1 MPEQFM
7 PHPKNPQATPVVAL
21 SKNGRYSLAVAA
33 KSATGFDGP
42 STYRRTGAPISIAG
56 AFFVPAFS
64 FHGGCAWETFGSA
77 GVLYAR
83 SVNLRTAATLIR
95 LTANRGSS
103 SHTGV
108 TPDETRP
115 QSVQISRRCTPCNGS
130 RRSTRQLQPRY
141 SPCPLQRPYG
151 QSSRSRSRR
160 RCPMNSSL
168 SFALPEDL
176 LCVSKDI
183 EKGVP
188 VDAIT
193 CAINRAESVL
203 MLLEDHFESE
213 GDRPRLANHVLAAVI
228 WDVRG
233 TLGLIKTLTLHGDT
247 TSVPMDQQGGAV

>member
-7 PHPKNPQATPVVAL
+7 PRLKNPQATRLVAL
-21 SKNGRYSLAVAA
+21 FKNGRYSLAVAA
-33 KSATGFDGP
+33 KSATGLGNP
-42 STYRRTGAPISIAG
+42 LNNRRNSAHISFAG
-56 AFFVPAFS
+56 AFFASAIPFY
-64 FHGGCAWETFGSA
+64 GGCAWETFGSA
-77 GVLYAR
+77 GFLLSR
-83 SVNLRTAATLIR
+83 FTNLRTAATHSLG
-95 LTANRGSS
+95 NERGSS
-103 SHTGV
+103 STIGV
-108 TPDETRP
+108 SPHASP
-115 QSVQISRRCTPCNGS
+115 QSVQNPRRCTPCNGS
-130 RRSTRQLQPRY
+130 RRSTRQFQPRY
-141 SPCPLQRPYG
+141 SSCPLQRPYG

-188 VDAIT
+188 IDAIT

-213 GDRPRLANHVLAAVI
+213 SDRPRLANHVLAAVI

-247 TSVPMDQQGGAV
+247 TSVPMDQKGGAV